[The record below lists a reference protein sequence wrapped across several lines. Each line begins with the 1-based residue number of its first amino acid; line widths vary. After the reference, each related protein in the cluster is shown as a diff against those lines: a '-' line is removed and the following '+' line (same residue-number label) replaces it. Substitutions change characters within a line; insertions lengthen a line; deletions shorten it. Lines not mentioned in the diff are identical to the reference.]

1 MTSTDTPAPLQEIIR
16 RTKASKSTI
25 LRVLNGEL
33 KGNYARVAKRHD
45 QIRRIADELNYRPSY
60 AGRTVARQKTQTVG
74 LLYPIDD
81 PRLSNNYAASV
92 HHLATALAR
101 HGYDLALHA
110 IDRNEPLSSDLLLDR
125 RFDGYVVHDYVP
137 DAIAEAVARAK
148 LPCVAINAG
157 RRDDMVCIDIDNE
170 ANAAAM
176 IEYLRSRGHQRIA
189 WIRPDRD
196 VNPAFPHPSVA
207 HRELGYQRA
216 LEKAGLPA
224 YVFDSTAQAVVAV
237 TSEPVETRPTALI
250 AYKATRAAEL
260 LYALWNAGLTVPAD
274 VSVASFDDPD
284 FASVTSPPL
293 TVMRVPFDEFGI
305 HAADLVVNAIEG
317 QPNEH
322 LTLPLSLIERESVAE
337 PPNGAVTA

>member
-1 MTSTDTPAPLQEIIR
+1 MTTTDTPAPLQEIIR

-33 KGNYARVAKRHD
+33 KGNYARVAKRHE

-60 AGRTVARQKTQTVG
+60 AGKTVARQKTQTVG

-110 IDRNEPLSSDLLLDR
+110 IDRNQPMSSDLLLDR

-137 DAIAEAVARAK
+137 DTIAEAIDRAK

-176 IEYLRSRGHQRIA
+176 VDYLRSHGHQRIA
-189 WIRPDRD
+189 WVRPDRGVD
-196 VNPAFPHPSVA
+196 PAMPHPSVA
-207 HRELGYQRA
+207 KREVGYRNA
-216 LEKAGLPA
+216 VDKAGVPA
-224 YVFDSTAQAVVAV
+224 CVFDSTAEAVACVA
-237 TSEPVETRPTALI
+237 SQPVADRPTALM

-260 LYALWNAGLTVPAD
+260 LYALAKAGLTVPND
-274 VSVASFDDPD
+274 VSVVSFDDPD
-284 FASVTSPPL
+284 FAAISLPPL

-305 HAADLVVNAIEG
+305 HAADLVVNAIEDMPG
-317 QPNEH
+317 EH
-322 LTLPLSLIERESVAE
+322 LTLPLTLIERESVAQ
-337 PPNGAVTA
+337 PPPGGA